1 MIFSNSRNGF
11 GHTVLNPWKRI
22 LETIMEGFSVLV
34 PCCLRAFEN
43 SRLVLCQC
51 QCYDFAALYKVK
63 SWCQAMSTDNPKKM
77 WQASLRWQVWASI
90 KLTSWQ
96 WLTGEGMRSVCP
108 QRGVRETDVAHPGF
122 SIQQPGCTY
131 LLSTQKSRAD
141 VVGESDISLFCRA
154 GLHLHPE
161 HCLSVSGTHF
171 FFLWKRSQV
180 LCKRNIPC
188 RGV

>member
-1 MIFSNSRNGF
+1 
-11 GHTVLNPWKRI
+11 
-22 LETIMEGFSVLV
+22 
-34 PCCLRAFEN
+34 
-43 SRLVLCQC
+43 
-51 QCYDFAALYKVK
+51 
-63 SWCQAMSTDNPKKM
+63 
-77 WQASLRWQVWASI
+77 
-90 KLTSWQ
+90 
-96 WLTGEGMRSVCP
+96 MRSVCP

-171 FFLWKRSQV
+171 FFFMEEVTGTLQKKHTLQRSLDMVTHCDDCHEETFFPEMYYASTCQ
-180 LCKRNIPC
+180 K
-188 RGV
+188 